1 MGTTISLS
9 PIGDKLMVVGEGP
22 DGLETELGGFNSD
35 VGGADGSVGCEGA
48 GEMAVA
54 DVGTTREAVIGD
66 KLVVVG
72 EGPDRLEPELG
83 GFNGDVGGADGSVEG
98 VAIVGVAEVCVG
110 ILELRL
116 RVCITAGAVS
126 LQTGKLPGR

>member
-1 MGTTISLS
+1 
-9 PIGDKLMVVGEGP
+9 
-22 DGLETELGGFNSD
+22 
-35 VGGADGSVGCEGA
+35 
-48 GEMAVA
+48 MAVA

-83 GFNGDVGGADGSVEG
+83 GFNGDVGGADGSVGGADGSVEG

-126 LQTGKLPGR
+126 LQTGKLPGSRLELVVVAMIEDSTRKRLGSLLDM